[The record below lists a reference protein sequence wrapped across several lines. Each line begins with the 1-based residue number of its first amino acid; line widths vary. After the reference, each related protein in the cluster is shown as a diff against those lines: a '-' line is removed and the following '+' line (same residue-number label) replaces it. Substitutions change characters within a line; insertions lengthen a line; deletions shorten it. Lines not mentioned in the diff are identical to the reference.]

1 MSLYRDPASLAV
13 ARFIGSPS
21 INTVAGRTTGTRF
34 EGALACDTRVG
45 ACAAAV
51 LAVRPEHLVLG
62 PAIEASRAVVAL
74 VEPLGP
80 ESLVRLRLRSGEDLV
95 ARVAGEAPCRTGD
108 EVGVR
113 VAPGAGL
120 CFRADD
126 GTRLA

>member
-1 MSLYRDPASLAV
+1 MALYRNPVSLAV

-21 INTVAGRTTGTRF
+21 INTVTGRTTGSRF
-34 EGALACDTRVG
+34 EGALSCNAREG

-62 PAIEASRAVVAL
+62 PAIDASPAVVTL

-95 ARVAGEAPCRTGD
+95 ARVAGEAACRTGD

-113 VAPGAGL
+113 VAPGEGL
-120 CFRADD
+120 CFRAGD
-126 GTRLA
+126 GARLS